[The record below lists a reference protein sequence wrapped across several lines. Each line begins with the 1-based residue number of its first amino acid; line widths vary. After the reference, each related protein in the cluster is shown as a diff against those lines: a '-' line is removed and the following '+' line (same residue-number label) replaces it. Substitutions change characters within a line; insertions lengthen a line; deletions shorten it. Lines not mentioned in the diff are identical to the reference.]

1 MSVAI
6 DVEGLVKSY
15 ASVKAVDDI
24 SFSVP
29 DGQLF
34 AFLGANGAGKST
46 TIGCLT
52 TLLRADSGVV
62 RVAGHD
68 VREHSERVRS
78 RIGVVFQRSL
88 LDDGLT
94 VRENLALRATLS
106 RVERGRFAARLT
118 ELSELVELGEFID
131 RPYGRLSGGQ
141 RRRADIAR
149 ALMHDPAILFLDE
162 PTAGLDPASR
172 VAVWSAID
180 RLRSERG
187 LTVFLT
193 THYMAETED
202 ADQVTII
209 DAGRVVASGTPTELR
224 ARHSDS
230 ILTVTTTDPEGLAAM
245 AVGAGLSARRE
256 GGILTIA
263 VPDALQ
269 ARRLLAAHG
278 DAVADFEFRH
288 GRMDDVFLAVT
299 GHRDTA
305 EDAA

>member
-1 MSVAI
+1 MAI
-6 DVEGLVKSY
+6 EVEGLVKSY
-15 ASVKAVDDI
+15 RSVRAVDGI
-24 SFSVP
+24 SLSVP

-52 TLLRADSGVV
+52 TLLRADAGRI

-68 VREHSERVRS
+68 VGGDAEAVRAQ
-78 RIGVVFQRSL
+78 IGVVFQRSL

-106 RVERGRFAARLT
+106 GVSAKRFGAR
-118 ELSELVELGEFID
+118 LSELSALIELDDVLG

-149 ALMHDPAILFLDE
+149 ALLHEPAILFLDE

-172 VAVWSAID
+172 VAVWSAIG
-180 RLRSERG
+180 RLRRERG

-193 THYMAETED
+193 THYMEETEE
-202 ADQVTII
+202 ADQVSII
-209 DAGRVVASGTPTELR
+209 DVGRIVAEGTPTELR
-224 ARHSDS
+224 ARFSRS
-230 ILTVTTTDPEGLAAM
+230 ILTVTTDDAAAVLAHPDVDA
-245 AVGAGLSARRE
+245 ATVERDGEVLVVPVAGAQQAR
-256 GGILTIA
+256 GILS
-263 VPDALQ
+263 VL
-269 ARRLLAAHG
+269 G
-278 DAVADFEFRH
+278 DDVRDFEFRH
-288 GRMDDVFLAVT
+288 GRMDDVFLALT
-299 GHRDTA
+299 GRRNEA